1 MQICGFFH
9 FFFIDFPAKR
19 LIVSPER
26 CFLQMNYFDDLR
38 ITSCGMSP
46 DPGST
51 RVPPGGSREYST
63 VLPCP
68 ACPNLRCQAGR
79 GGSVSI
85 GIIHGNTFWRHADHC
100 REITRPF
107 VYWLRDDEYFAWCN
121 PRRAERENRWI
132 IFEGARSLRMLE
144 ALDAL
149 AGGEHFY
156 LLDDPKPLEYLF
168 DEIRRQFRTLT
179 PATSYRV
186 MPLFETLMVRLYDC
200 ARAEHADTR
209 LFRIVK
215 EAEQQIRQ
223 APQNHFN
230 LAAFAESHHVS
241 YDHFRESFRRY
252 LGVPPYDFLLDCR
265 LNIAKKML
273 REQTFSIKEIA
284 ERCGFGRPSDFA
296 RFFRRRT
303 GLSPSEFIRSP
314 GVS

>member
-1 MQICGFFH
+1 
-9 FFFIDFPAKR
+9 
-19 LIVSPER
+19 
-26 CFLQMNYFDDLR
+26 MNYFDDLH
-38 ITSCGMSP
+38 ITACGMSR
-46 DPGST
+46 DTGNT

-63 VLPCP
+63 VLECP
-68 ACPNLRCQAGR
+68 ACPHLRCQAGR

-85 GIIHGNTFWRHADHC
+85 GIIHGNTFRRHADHC

-121 PRRAERENRWI
+121 PRRANRENRWI
-132 IFEGARSLRMLE
+132 IFEGARSFRMLE
-144 ALDAL
+144 ALDEL
-149 AGGEHFY
+149 AGGEHY
-156 LLDDPKPLEYLF
+156 YQLDDPKPLEYLF

-179 PATSYRV
+179 PATNYRV

-223 APQNHFN
+223 EPQKHFD
-230 LAAFAESHHVS
+230 LAAFAENHQVS

-265 LNIAKKML
+265 LNTAKKML
-273 REQTFSIKEIA
+273 REEAFSIKEIA
-284 ERCGFGRPSDFA
+284 EKCGFGRPSDFA

-314 GVS
+314 GVL